1 MVWIPL
7 TSPAG
12 HTQYFNIDNIVMFR
26 ELSGLEAAKGAHS
39 KIWMQTGTA
48 QVGEKPDDILKLIP
62 EGLVKLTAINDQPLY
77 FNPTAC
83 TELGDFV
90 ESLEDKKY
98 AAAKTKVRTVNED
111 FAVKEDIKVVLKKF
125 GGEDQA

>member
-7 TSPAG
+7 TSPGG

-26 ELSGLEAAKGAHS
+26 GVSGLEAAEGAHS

-62 EGLVKLTAINDQPLY
+62 EGLIKLTAINDQPLY
-77 FNPTAC
+77 LNPTSC

-90 ESLEDKKY
+90 ESLGDKKY

-111 FAVKEDIKVVLKKF
+111 FAVREDIKVVLRKF
-125 GGEDQA
+125 GGDDQA